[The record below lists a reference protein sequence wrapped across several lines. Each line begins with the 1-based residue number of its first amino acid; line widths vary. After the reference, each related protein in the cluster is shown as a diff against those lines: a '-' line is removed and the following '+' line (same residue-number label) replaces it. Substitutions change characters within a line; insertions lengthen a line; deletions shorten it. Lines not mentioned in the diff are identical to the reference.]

1 MKCGYN
7 NCKLGGNVEKED
19 AIKVG
24 GRYFHKECENKKTI
38 KSECSNKLNSIG
50 MIPKLVGIFLKKVV
64 DDDCMDLDYLQFT
77 IDYIIL
83 HKLKLTNPY
92 GVKYYM
98 GDYKIKAEYDKY
110 LSKKISSEINK
121 GMIWESEEPT
131 NFKPPETQ
139 MPSYLKILK

>member
-7 NCKLGGNVEKED
+7 NCKLGGQVEKED
-19 AIKVG
+19 SVKIG
-24 GRYFHKECENKKTI
+24 GRYYHKECENKKVI
-38 KSECSNKLNSIG
+38 KSECSDKLISIG
-50 MIPKLVGIFLKKVV
+50 MIPKLVGIFLKKIV
-64 DDDCMDLDYLQFT
+64 DDEGVDLDYLQFT

-110 LSKKISSEINK
+110 LAKKISADINK
-121 GMIWESEEPT
+121 GMIWESEES
-131 NFKPPETQ
+131 TQ
-139 MPSYLKILK
+139 FTRPQQQIPSYLKILK